1 MPLAMIST
9 LQGVSQD
16 QKRAVIASVTNAL
29 AESLS
34 VPPASVR
41 VLVTE
46 VDADAWGV
54 GGVPLSE
61 R

>member
-1 MPLAMIST
+1 MPLANVST
-9 LQGVSQD
+9 LQGITPE
-16 QKRAVIASVTNAL
+16 QKRDVIASVTHAL
-29 AESLS
+29 SSSLA

-46 VDADAWGV
+46 IPADGWGV
-54 GGVPLSE
+54 AGVPLSD

>member
-1 MPLAMIST
+1 MST
-9 LQGVSQD
+9 LQGITPK
-16 QKRAVIASVTNAL
+16 QKRDVIASVTHAL
-29 AESLS
+29 SSSLA

-46 VDADAWGV
+46 IPADGWGV
-54 GGVPLSE
+54 AGVPLSD